1 MSSTRIE
8 SKLHRVGGS
17 IIPLGGI
24 DYHFKPYTDGAHV
37 CEVANEDHADR
48 FLSITEGFKLYR
60 GNGIPA
66 DGSVA
71 DTIITKEYA
80 DGTKATG
87 PAPLPDVSPAFA
99 SSVLL
104 GGDFPASFDIH
115 GKTYALGDVVAAAH
129 ESSGLTVEAW
139 NALPVDERDGKIEAE
154 LDRIAAAGE
163 QAASTEDERTAL
175 VDQYTKLYGE
185 APHAR
190 TGVKKLRELIA
201 AKQ

>member
-8 SKLHRVGGS
+8 SKLRRVGGS
-17 IIPLGGI
+17 IIPLDGI

-37 CEVANEDHADR
+37 CEVTNEDHADR

-60 GNGIPA
+60 GEGTPA
-66 DGSVA
+66 DGSTA
-71 DTIITKEYA
+71 A
-80 DGTKATG
+80 
-87 PAPLPDVSPAFA
+87 PAPAPIEQPVIVTAAAPEI
-99 SSVLL
+99 LL

-139 NALPVDERDGKIEAE
+139 NALPEDERDGKIEAE
-154 LDRIAAAGE
+154 LDRIDAAGE

>member
-8 SKLHRVGGS
+8 SKLRRVGGS

-24 DYHFKPYTDGAHV
+24 DYHFKPYPDGAHV

-60 GNGIPA
+60 GEGVPA
-66 DGSVA
+66 DGSA
-71 DTIITKEYA
+71 A
-80 DGTKATG
+80 A
-87 PAPLPDVSPAFA
+87 PAPALIDQPVTVTAAAPEI
-99 SSVLL
+99 LL

-129 ESSGLTVEAW
+129 AASGLSVEAW
-139 NALPVDERDGKIEAE
+139 NALPEDERDGKIEAE
-154 LDRIAAAGE
+154 LDRIDAAGE
-163 QAASTEDERTAL
+163 QAASTEDERAAL
-175 VDQYTKLYGE
+175 VAQYTALYGE